1 MYKYKVFMPE
11 SRFWVEK
18 EEEIRA
24 LAEDVNKAIEI
35 VVRRWRS
42 LWPFAI
48 FPIDVSG
55 GCHERDTGYL
65 LQAHTAADYCAQKLG
80 WHTVECTENDVLR
93 SIESIGS
100 DVLKAAEAVI
110 G

>member
-1 MYKYKVFMPE
+1 MYKYKVFKPE

-55 GCHERDTGYL
+55 G
-65 LQAHTAADYCAQKLG
+65 
-80 WHTVECTENDVLR
+80 
-93 SIESIGS
+93 
-100 DVLKAAEAVI
+100 
-110 G
+110 